1 MTETKTDEQIQREV
15 LAELQWDSRVQPNE
29 VGVSVKNGIVTLSGH
44 IDSYYK
50 KWAAEEAA
58 LRVRGVVAVANELEI
73 KLPSSAERT
82 DDEIA
87 ASAVRAL
94 EADTLLQGKDL
105 KITVDKGWIT
115 VRGEV
120 EWNFQKEDAER
131 ILRRLWGVKGV
142 TNLITVKTRPV
153 PSELELK
160 DKIEKALV
168 RTAQLDAQRISV
180 DVHGSRV
187 ILKGTVR
194 SWAEREEAERTAW
207 LAPGV
212 TQVDNRIQVSY
223 AA

>member
-1 MTETKTDEQIQREV
+1 
-15 LAELQWDSRVQPNE
+15 
-29 VGVSVKNGIVTLSGH
+29 
-44 IDSYYK
+44 
-50 KWAAEEAA
+50 
-58 LRVRGVVAVANELEI
+58 VVAVANELEI

-94 EADTLLQGKDL
+94 EADTLLVGKNL
-105 KITVDKGWIT
+105 QITVDRAWIT

-153 PSELELK
+153 PAELK

-168 RTAQLDAQRISV
+168 RTAQFDAQRISI
-180 DVHGSRV
+180 DVHGSRA

>member
-1 MTETKTDEQIQREV
+1 MTETKTDEQIQRDV

-50 KWAAEEAA
+50 KWAAEDAA
-58 LRVRGVVAVANELEI
+58 LRVRGVVAVANELEV

-94 EADTLLQGKDL
+94 EADTLLVGKNL
-105 KITVDKGWIT
+105 QITVDKGWIT

-142 TNLITVKTRPV
+142 TNLITVKARPV
-153 PSELELK
+153 PAELK

-168 RTAQLDAQRISV
+168 RTAQLDAQRISI

-194 SWAEREEAERTAW
+194 SWAEREEAERTAL

>member
-1 MTETKTDEQIQREV
+1 MTDTKTDEQIQRDV

-29 VGVSVKNGIVTLSGH
+29 VGVSVKNGIVTLSGNV
-44 IDSYYK
+44 DSFYK
-50 KWAAEEAA
+50 KWGAEEAA
-58 LRVRGVVAVANELEI
+58 LRVRGVVAVANELEV
-73 KLPSSAERT
+73 KLPSSSERT
-82 DDEIA
+82 DEEIA
-87 ASAVRAL
+87 AAAVRAL
-94 EADTLLQGKDL
+94 EADTLLGAKNLQ
-105 KITVDKGWIT
+105 ITVDKAWIT

-131 ILRRLWGVKGV
+131 MLRRLWGVKGV
-142 TNLITVKTRPV
+142 TNLITFKTRPA
-153 PSELELK
+153 PMELK

-168 RTAQLDAQRISV
+168 RTAQIDARSISI
-180 DVHGSRV
+180 DVQGTKV

-194 SWAEREEAERTAW
+194 SWAEREEAERAAW